1 MTAPGRK
8 AARRLWLAVA
18 LGLVLS
24 ACAPDVGEPAGA
36 YRRFADAVRQG
47 DDNTAW
53 NLLSENTRSA
63 LDDDA
68 RRISEATGR
77 DKPMTGRQLAFS
89 QPLVLQQR
97 IARIETVEQSSDRAR
112 ITVID
117 DAGGRTDVAL
127 VREQGG
133 WRIDLSDALASR

>member
-1 MTAPGRK
+1 M
-8 AARRLWLAVA
+8 RLWTA
-18 LGLVLS
+18 LVLGTLLA

-36 YRRFADAVRQG
+36 YRRFSDALRQG
-47 DDNTAW
+47 DGDLAW
-53 NLLSENTRSA
+53 SLLSDDTRSA
-63 LDDDA
+63 LDASA
-68 RRISEATGR
+68 RRISEATAR

-89 QPLVLQQR
+89 QPLMLQRR

-112 ITVID
+112 ISVVD

-133 WRIDLSDALASR
+133 WRVDLTDVLASR